1 MNTSKKPQRRW
12 FSLLLAGT
20 VVATVCTGGVKAK
33 GPFTPTFEIVACP
46 ERVTAEEA
54 STVSCAYLTVLQNRT
69 VSNGR
74 TIRLFV
80 TRAEPV
86 EGNPPPDPM
95 FGAGPLSAERDL
107 GWSHPERVV
116 GSRAGRVLF
125 SMDVRGTGYSEPNL
139 SCPEIEQLTDPSTG
153 ITFGTREMETAFLS
167 AVQACHNRLTAEG
180 IDLASYNLEAMAGD
194 AEDLRTTLGIDDWNL
209 ITWGTTS
216 SISFEIMRRYPQ
228 HIRSVAMDSPMAPQL
243 DQFTQAVVGTEWAFG
258 QVVQACKA
266 RPACREAFPHLHAA
280 WREALRGLDDHPSE
294 ILDEDLEIVVDDA
307 TAVRQLRNNLA
318 VGGHTSCF
326 LSCGLDTFPLAV
338 YDLRE
343 HGWANGGPAG
353 RLVEW
358 SGAPPFHVGY
368 DIQWWPSV
376 FVPEA
381 ELSEGLTY
389 SHLCHDEVPFIDQ
402 AALAEA
408 AGGRPWYVDAY
419 VHSPYPQICE
429 RWHVGQAETDPH
441 EPLVTAIPVM
451 MFVGTM
457 DPFSPLPPLKDDH
470 NRRDGRAGLLRRRR
484 ARDRGDDDLGARHR
498 RRCRWQR
505 LLHGRLQPAGPHGR
519 HLRDHHDDR
528 RNRESGFLGR
538 RRTGHGSPAQQS
550 IRDRRGCQ
558 GEDLS
563 RRPGQPPGPQDQPP
577 RGYHHGRRKRR
588 GRLRGRRRTGQE
600 GSPRDAGPRDARRR
614 RQPLH
619 QEHGLQLRPVGRSGR
634 DHLHDRGHRH
644 RGVLRGRRVGN
655 TGATLLLQRRRHGV
669 RPRRRAVHRRC
680 RKPSRPQGGL
690 PMRSRSRPVSGGVIA
705 DRWIRVTAL
714 LAIGSVAA
722 SACTTSRGEASSAEP
737 TSRPSTASQ
746 TGAAPSACTPGSGII
761 TTVAGSWP
769 YEGADDQGYPDWRSW
784 GDGGSATQ
792 AQLDLPSDVA
802 VDALGNLY
810 ILETSHGVGVENVDP
825 QGCVSPGTAHS
836 WNSSTSSGDSPVS
849 TTTVWSL
856 NEHHLCSILSDR
868 SRGHSSGSV
877 YHPSSSCSKS
887 SW

>member
-153 ITFGTREMETAFLS
+153 ITLGTREMETAFLS

-180 IDLASYNLEAMAGD
+180 IDLASYDLEAMAGD
-194 AEDLRTTLGIDDWNL
+194 AEDLRTALGIDDWNL
-209 ITWGTTS
+209 ISWGTTS
-216 SISFEIMRRYPQ
+216 PISFEIMRRYPQ

-381 ELSEGLTY
+381 ELSECVTY

-402 AALAEA
+402 AALVDA
-408 AGGRPWYVDAY
+408 AGGRPWYVEAY
-419 VHSPYPQICE
+419 VESPYSEICE
-429 RWHVGQAETDPH
+429 RWNVGQAATAPH
-441 EPLVTAIPVM
+441 KPLVTGIPVM
-451 MFVGTM
+451 MFIGTM
-457 DPFSPLPPLKDDH
+457 DPFSPLPPLKD
-470 NRRDGRAGLLRRRR
+470 A
-484 ARDRGDDDLGARHR
+484 A
-498 RRCRWQR
+498 
-505 LLHGRLQPAGPHGR
+505 
-519 HLRDHHDDR
+519 
-528 RNRESGFLGR
+528 
-538 RRTGHGSPAQQS
+538 T
-550 IRDRRGCQ
+550 
-558 GEDLS
+558 DLS
-563 RRPGQPPGPQDQPP
+563 N
-577 RGYHHGRRKRR
+577 
-588 GRLRGRRRTGQE
+588 
-600 GSPRDAGPRDARRR
+600 GSIVKV
-614 RQPLH
+614 
-619 QEHGLQLRPVGRSGR
+619 PVGRNVLENECMIGIR
-634 DHLHDRGHRH
+634 DAFVDHPMSPLETICVADLERIRFVPPPPPTRSPKPGEA
-644 RGVLRGRRVGN
+644 VITTVVGD
-655 TGATLLLQRRRHGV
+655 G
-669 RPRRRAVHRRC
+669 
-680 RKPSRPQGGL
+680 
-690 PMRSRSRPVSGGVIA
+690 
-705 DRWIRVTAL
+705 
-714 LAIGSVAA
+714 AIGS
-722 SACTTSRGEASSAEP
+722 S
-737 TSRPSTASQ
+737 
-746 TGAAPSACTPGSGII
+746 
-761 TTVAGSWP
+761 
-769 YEGADDQGYPDWRSW
+769 
-784 GDGGSATQ
+784 GDGKLATQ
-792 AQLDLPSDVA
+792 AQLSPEDVV
-802 VDALGNLY
+802 VDAAGALYVDDGVGRVRKVDLSGRISTVVGPPTGVAPPAPGQASTVEMNAPTALAIDGDGNLY
-810 ILETSHGVGVENVDP
+810 VGGGNGTSRMIIRVDP
-825 QGCVSPGTAHS
+825 SSGEVTTIAGTGERGFSGDGGPATEATMTWCGTSPSMTRGTSTSPTSTTNVSAWSIPPGSSRRSPGPARRAS
-836 WNSSTSSGDSPVS
+836 VAIAGRQRRRSSTSLAGSTWIRRGGSISPTPATTGCAGSTAKGRSPRWQGMAGAGTQVTVGRRRRRPSGNRFGCSWTPTTTSISRATTAAASAWSIRTASSQRSRAPVS
-849 TTTVWSL
+849 RGSRATAARQRGLDSTGASAAWPSAQTERCTSPMPRTFASARWSSHEISITT
-856 NEHHLCSILSDR
+856 NDR
-868 SRGHSSGSV
+868 RGRR
-877 YHPSSSCSKS
+877 
-887 SW
+887 